1 VRLVRRRPESGT
13 GPTLGASSRRTGASR
28 PPRPP
33 GTGVLQLTISCR
45 LSSRATSAWL
55 ENFFRCAAIPNLLNL
70 RVRSGVSTVKICQG
84 GSCRQ
89 MQQPLEPAGP
99 WIVATPTTPWAR
111 HGFSASAGRTS
122 IVSFW
127 SLMQSAATVSESSVR
142 GWQNRVSA
150 EPMSNRHPEQD
161 DIRPEYDFSQAVR
174 GKHAARFSVSQ
185 EEPLPAWWRD
195 AIRYDTQAWISEA
208 LRRSQQLEGL
218 LVAYIALAFHLEP
231 SDAGRNVLSLLED
244 PEGEAIRRMS
254 VDLEARALSPAG
266 DLRHR
271 LDRLFRERN
280 WLIHRSLHQ
289 RVEETK
295 AAGRFAARLQS
306 LCSEAAAMTQQLR
319 QLILARFARA
329 GMTRNE
335 FEQKAEIVIQQWLA
349 A

>member
-1 VRLVRRRPESGT
+1 
-13 GPTLGASSRRTGASR
+13 
-28 PPRPP
+28 
-33 GTGVLQLTISCR
+33 
-45 LSSRATSAWL
+45 
-55 ENFFRCAAIPNLLNL
+55 
-70 RVRSGVSTVKICQG
+70 
-84 GSCRQ
+84 
-89 MQQPLEPAGP
+89 
-99 WIVATPTTPWAR
+99 
-111 HGFSASAGRTS
+111 
-122 IVSFW
+122 
-127 SLMQSAATVSESSVR
+127 
-142 GWQNRVSA
+142 
-150 EPMSNRHPEQD
+150 MSDRHPEHD

-174 GKHAARFSVSQ
+174 GKHTARFSVSP
-185 EEPLPAWWRD
+185 EEPPPAWWRD

-231 SDAGRNVLSLLED
+231 ADAGRDVLSLLED
-244 PEGEAIRRMS
+244 PEGETIRRMS
-254 VDLEARALSPAG
+254 VDLEARTLSPAG

-280 WLIHRSLHQ
+280 WLIHRSLQQ

-335 FEQKAEIVIQQWLA
+335 FEQKAEVVIQQWLA